1 VTSTWV
7 RRGER
12 KRVPYEHPEGRRV
25 NALAAVAKHGETPA
39 LYWATKAG
47 SFRAEHLL
55 RFFANLPSVNVPTVV
70 VLDNGSIH
78 RSRVVMDARPRLWAA
93 GIYLSF
99 LPPYSPH
106 LNEIEPA
113 FRVIKHDELPA
124 RRDATVP
131 SLIAAVG
138 TACTTYEEQLIAK
151 YHHHLRPAA

>member
-1 VTSTWV
+1 MTSTWV

-12 KRVPYEHPEGRRV
+12 KRIPYENPEGRRV
-25 NALAAVAKHGETPA
+25 NVLAALDKHGAAPA

-55 RFFANLPSVNVPTVV
+55 RFFANLPAVSAPTVV

-78 RSRVVMDARPRLWAA
+78 RSQVVRAARPALWAA

-106 LNEIEPA
+106 LNETEPA

-124 RRDATVP
+124 RRYATVP
-131 SLIAAVG
+131 SLIDAVTDAF
-138 TACTTYEEQLIAK
+138 TAYEEQLIAK
-151 YHHHLRPAA
+151 HHHHLRPAA